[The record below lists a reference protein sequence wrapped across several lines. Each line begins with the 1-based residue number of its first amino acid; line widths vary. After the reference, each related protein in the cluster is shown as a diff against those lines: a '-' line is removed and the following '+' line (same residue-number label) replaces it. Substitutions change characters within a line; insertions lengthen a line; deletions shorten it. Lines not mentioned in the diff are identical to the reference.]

1 MKSITNYITNNININ
16 ESKLNE
22 DELKNMIIAA
32 VSSLGKGFDVDIQ
45 IGGESIDDSVSQLVI
60 QNSMGHIIENVVAG
74 GFIQKF
80 GSSKVKH
87 VSPKEKLSEGENPSC
102 DIILYGGSNGSC
114 NIEIKAY
121 KTLGNIKPTSGQW
134 KADYILC
141 VKYSLSGKHVTI
153 EEVNCVNPGDNV
165 NKAHIKVT
173 REMINNGIT
182 VKN

>member
-1 MKSITNYITNNININ
+1 MKTITEYINLN

-22 DELKNMIIAA
+22 DELQKMIITA
-32 VSSLGKGFDVDIQ
+32 VQSLGKGFDVDIN
-45 IGGESIDDSVSQLVI
+45 INGEAFDDSVSQLVI
-60 QNSMGHIIENVVAG
+60 QNSMGHIIENVIAS
-74 GFIQKF
+74 GFINSF

-87 VSPKEKLSEGENPSC
+87 VSPKEKLAEGENSSC
-102 DIILYGGSNGSC
+102 DIVLYGGSNGSC

-121 KTLGNIKPTSGQW
+121 KKLGNIKPTSGQW

-141 VKYSLSGKHVTI
+141 VKYNVSGKHVTI

-165 NKAHIKVT
+165 NNAHIKVT
-173 REMINNGIT
+173 RDMITKGVT